1 MIVSLSWLK
10 EYVPIE
16 MAPLDLAEEL
26 TMAGLEVE
34 AVKDRYAYL
43 QHVLVGRI
51 ADIQPHPN
59 ADKLQCCD
67 VDLGD
72 RTVKVVCGAPNLTVD
87 TLAPLALPGTVFPDE
102 TVLTQGKIRG
112 VLSDGMLCSAGE
124 LGLGSDRSGLM
135 PLEKH
140 LSVGAPLAQALGLN
154 DTVLEIDLTPN
165 RPDCLSLIGIARE
178 IAAIQKC
185 QLHYPEVEL
194 SETKAQID
202 TYTSITIEAPNDC
215 PRYAARLLDEITV
228 APSPFWLQDKLLSIG
243 LRPIN
248 NIVDITNFVLMETGQ
263 PLHAF
268 DFDQLAENRIVV
280 RSAQAGETFV
290 TLDQKERALTEGT
303 LLICDGQKPVAV
315 AGVMGGLNSEIEDNT
330 SRVLIE
336 SAYFNPVSIRKTS
349 KKLGL
354 NTEASHRF
362 ERGVDPQGTIFAAN
376 RAAHLM
382 ATTGDGNIIGG
393 LIDAHPKPFVPR
405 TVKLSTKSTNR
416 HLGTRL
422 EPLAVKNHLESIEF
436 KVNSIDDDCFDV
448 VPPPFRVDVTRP
460 EDLMEEV
467 ARLYGY
473 NNIPASY
480 PLIPAESRK
489 PSQQL
494 DARQRVK
501 QILTGFGLTE
511 AINYSF
517 MDRRACDQIQLP
529 GNDPRRHLVDILNPL
544 TEDQAAMR
552 TSLVPGLLA
561 AMRRNIVKQVK
572 NLKLFEVGKIFISQ
586 DSAQLPQEIEMLLC
600 LWTGS
605 RYNESWLTSKEDCDF
620 FDIKGVAEG
629 LLTGLEAQTPA
640 FSALPKEDCS
650 YLQPGVSAKISFG
663 NNILGV
669 IGRVH
674 PLVRANFD
682 LEQEAYL
689 LELNLSEL
697 YALLPDHKHFQPLS
711 KYPATTRDITLIV
724 DQTIEAQAILDSL
737 AEAQEKLVED
747 IFLFDVFKGQPIP
760 EGKKSL
766 SLRVTYR
773 SFETTLEDESI
784 NRLHHDLTATLLK
797 VFEAT
802 LPT

>member
-1 MIVSLSWLK
+1 MIVSLSWIK
-10 EYVPIE
+10 EYVPIT

-26 TMAGLEVE
+26 TMVGLEVE

-43 QHVLVGRI
+43 QPVLVGRI
-51 ADIQPHPN
+51 ADIRPHPN

-72 RTVKVVCGAPNLTVD
+72 RTVAVVCGAPNLTVD

-102 TVLTQGKIRG
+102 TVLTPGKIRG
-112 VLSDGMLCSAGE
+112 VLSEGMLCSAGE

-140 LSVGAPLAQALGLN
+140 LSVGMPLAQALELN

-185 QLHYPEVEL
+185 QLRYPEVEL
-194 SETKAQID
+194 SETTAQID

-215 PRYAARLLDEITV
+215 PRYTARLLDQITV

-268 DFDQLAENRIVV
+268 DFDQLEENRIVI
-280 RSAQAGETFV
+280 RSARAGETFV
-290 TLDQKERALTEGT
+290 TLDQKERILTEGM
-303 LLICDGQKPVAV
+303 LLICDGQKPVAI
-315 AGVMGGLNSEIEDNT
+315 AGVMGGLNSEIENNT
-330 SRVLIE
+330 TRVLIE
-336 SAYFNPVSIRKTS
+336 SAHFNPVSIRKTS

-382 ATTGDGNIIGG
+382 ATMGNGNIIGG
-393 LIDAHPKPFVPR
+393 LIDAHPKPFSPKA
-405 TVKLSTKSTNR
+405 VKLSTKSTNR

-422 EPLAVKNHLESIEF
+422 EPLSVKNHLEAIEF
-436 KVNSIDDDCFDV
+436 KVNSIDDDRFDV
-448 VPPPFRVDVTRP
+448 VPPSFRVDVTRP

-473 NNIPASY
+473 NNIQASY

-494 DARQRVK
+494 DARQHIK

-517 MDRRACDQIQLP
+517 MDRRACDQIQLSE
-529 GNDPRRHLVDILNPL
+529 NDPRRHLVEILNPL
-544 TEDQAAMR
+544 TEDQAVMR
-552 TSLVPGLLA
+552 TSLVPGMLA
-561 AMRRNIVKQVK
+561 TMRRNIVKQVK
-572 NLKLFEVGKIFISQ
+572 NLKLFEVGKIFISK

-605 RYNESWLTSKEDCDF
+605 RYNESWLASKENCDF
-620 FDIKGVAEG
+620 YDIKGVAEG
-629 LLTGLEAQTPA
+629 LLTGLEAKNPA

-650 YLQPGVSAKISFG
+650 YLQPGASAKISF
-663 NNILGV
+663 NNIIGV

-674 PLVRANFD
+674 PQVLANFD
-682 LEQEAYL
+682 LEQDAYL

-697 YALLPDHKHFQPLS
+697 YGLLPDHKHFQPLS

-747 IFLFDVFKGQPIP
+747 IFLFDVFEGQPIP

-766 SLRVTYR
+766 SLRITYR

-797 VFEAT
+797 VFTAT

>member
-43 QHVLVGRI
+43 QKVLVGRI
-51 ADIQPHPN
+51 ADIRPHPN

-72 RTVKVVCGAPNLTVD
+72 RTVAVVCGAPNLTID
-87 TLAPLALPGTVFPDE
+87 TLAPLALPGTVFQNE

-112 VLSDGMLCSAGE
+112 ILSEGMLCSAGE

-135 PLEKH
+135 PLAKH
-140 LSVGAPLAQALGLN
+140 LPVGAPLAQALELN

-178 IAAIQKC
+178 IAAIQKYP
-185 QLHYPEVEL
+185 LRYPEVEL
-194 SETKAQID
+194 SETTAQID

-215 PRYAARLLDEITV
+215 PRYAARLLDDITI

-268 DFDQLAENRIVV
+268 DFDHLAENRIVV
-280 RSAQAGETFV
+280 RSARPGEKFV
-290 TLDQKERALTEGT
+290 TLDQKERVLTEGM
-303 LLICDGQKPVAV
+303 LLICDGQKPAAI

-330 SRVLIE
+330 TRVLIE

-376 RAAHLM
+376 RAAQLM
-382 ATTGDGNIIGG
+382 ATMGGGSLISG
-393 LIDAHPKPFVPR
+393 LIDAHPKPIAPP
-405 TVKLSTKSTNR
+405 TVQLSTKSTNR

-422 EPLAVKNHLESIEF
+422 EPIAIKSHLESIEF
-436 KVNSIDDDCFDV
+436 KVNPIDEDRFDI
-448 VPPPFRVDVTRP
+448 VPPSFRVDVTRP

-480 PLIPAESRK
+480 PLIPAETRK

-494 DARQRVK
+494 EARQRVK

-517 MDRRACDQIQLP
+517 MDRHACDHIQLP
-529 GNDPRRHLVDILNPL
+529 VNDPRRHLVDILNPL
-544 TEDQAAMR
+544 TEDQAVMR
-552 TSLVPGLLA
+552 TSLVPGMLST
-561 AMRRNIVKQVK
+561 MRRNISKQVK
-572 NLKLFEVGKIFISQ
+572 SLKLFEIGKIFISQ
-586 DSAQLPQEIEMLLC
+586 GSAQLPQEIEMLLG

-605 RYNESWLTSKEDCDF
+605 RYNESWLSSKEDCDF
-620 FDIKGVAEG
+620 YDIKGVAEG
-629 LLTGLEAQTPA
+629 LLAGLEATTPT
-640 FSALPKEDCS
+640 FSALPKEDCG
-650 YLQPGVSAKISFG
+650 YLQPGVSAKISF
-663 NNILGV
+663 NNKTLGI
-669 IGRVH
+669 IGRLHSRVC
-674 PLVRANFD
+674 ANFD
-682 LEQEAYL
+682 LDQDAYL

-724 DQTIEAQAILDSL
+724 DQNIEAQAILDSL
-737 AEAQEKLVED
+737 AQAQEKLVED
-747 IFLFDVFKGQPIP
+747 IFLFDIFEGQPIP
-760 EGKKSL
+760 KGKKSL
-766 SLRVTYR
+766 SMRITYR
-773 SFETTLEDESI
+773 SFETTLEDASI
-784 NRLHHDLTATLLK
+784 NRLHRDLTAKLLK
-797 VFEAT
+797 LFEAT